1 MAENDWDVTKPVN
14 HTKIG
19 DVPQKIRDVKSSAKI
34 IISKEHVTPTTD
46 NAGGQHLK
54 GSARVYLQSGTPTT
68 DPEGSNLDTTA
79 TTDDG
84 RLCVNTANSNELTV
98 YIATAAGVSTGHEA
112 VRVNRVKLSENM
124 NANSKNIVSLAEGTQ
139 SGQAIHVGQIDT
151 THVKLSEPST
161 SGNLILNVNTTFLA
175 TAHATGL
182 TLRSKS
188 ITTAAM
194 SSVLGN
200 VVCSPLSYAG
210 EESITLPNG
219 LIMKRGYVNRPG
231 SGNNVVVTF
240 DTAFPN
246 SCMVPI
252 ITPRNES
259 ETVVSYDT
267 SVSDM
272 SKTGFDINNPDE
284 SVDGYYWMAIGY

>member
-98 YIATAAGVSTGHEA
+98 YIATAAGVSTGHEHI
-112 VRVNRVKLSENM
+112 RVTRVKLSENM

-219 LIMKRGYVNRPG
+219 LIIKMGYKAR
-231 SGNNVVVTF
+231 SGKNTVLAF

-246 SCMVPI
+246 ACIAPTVI
-252 ITPRNES
+252 VRDEAES
-259 ETVVSYDT
+259 VTSYDT
-267 SVSDM
+267 TISDK
-272 SKTGFDINNPDE
+272 SKTGFDINNSDN